1 MPIVDKVEDVVFIE
15 EAEVDIVCNEL
26 VNVSEEVLVVV
37 GVESVAPLD
46 EDEPKVE
53 CAVEVDM
60 VVLDLVVLVINME
73 DNDGVTEVVFVEAE
87 EDFVCIVLVS
97 GPEEVKVLVEVVC
110 VVPLDE
116 DEPTVK

>member
-26 VNVSEEVLVVV
+26 VNGSEEVPVVV

-97 GPEEVKVLVEVVC
+97 GPEEVTVLVEVVC
-110 VVPLDE
+110 VVLLDE